1 MALRRMDFFKRI
13 FDFDE
18 MTVARKE
25 QRLSRRFDISPLAPL
40 RGQLQISGLEYPV
53 SLRDLSSHGA
63 RVLITSPADIHEGMS
78 CQISI
83 IAESLN
89 IPLKARIARMA
100 STESGTIA
108 GLDLTA
114 NGYDERRC
122 LVQLLEPIAMGATLK
137 QIDPQAVSQLESDL
151 IAQRYFSSASS
162 TLTVWRRTSDDSI
175 QGFELHMLDYYIRS
189 TPEAPQ
195 IKIYI
200 DENHAASKSED
211 FGSLTLRHNDEEA
224 RELRRLYNWIVLHL
238 SDQVPADLNAF
249 LQRYRTDFGSD

>member
-1 MALRRMDFFKRI
+1 
-13 FDFDE
+13 
-18 MTVARKE
+18 
-25 QRLSRRFDISPLAPL
+25 
-40 RGQLQISGLEYPV
+40 
-53 SLRDLSSHGA
+53 
-63 RVLITSPADIHEGMS
+63 
-78 CQISI
+78 
-83 IAESLN
+83 
-89 IPLKARIARMA
+89 
-100 STESGTIA
+100 
-108 GLDLTA
+108 
-114 NGYDERRC
+114 
-122 LVQLLEPIAMGATLK
+122 MGATLK
-137 QIDPQAVSQLESDL
+137 QIDPQAVPQLESDL